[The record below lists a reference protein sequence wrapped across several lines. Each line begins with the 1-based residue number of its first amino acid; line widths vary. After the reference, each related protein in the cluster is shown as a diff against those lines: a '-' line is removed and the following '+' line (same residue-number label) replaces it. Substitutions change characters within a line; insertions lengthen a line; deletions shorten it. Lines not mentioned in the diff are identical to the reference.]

1 MDGSASRTKSKSNE
15 AGSSSITTVRGG
27 DVYIPQLFWIDHDS
41 YSNLPII
48 RMQKGHLKSQSAST
62 PIWTLPQG
70 DIGST
75 LLDSRESTVKGIK
88 WLVSTLED
96 PYSKYLTREELEK
109 ELQVRDDGFLGL
121 GAIVEIPPTLS
132 SSFRSY
138 ASERQSIGNL
148 LPSSSRSHILSLT
161 AVKNL
166 PQITAIAPDSPA
178 ERAGL
183 VVGDRVVA
191 VGADK
196 FLGLT
201 RDQVIRRLSLY
212 TGADNYFGYPE
223 LTIAKPVTLVNR
235 NINLNV
241 SDQNRVGQRN
251 PSGAEELIGYKMSK
265 ARLRTASLDQLKPY
279 QPSPLVARPTSLVP
293 DKEDINVFGS
303 DGVIRGGDAIVHWQM
318 ITSDASI
325 FSKHYTLTDDK
336 INSSLAASSSVMSS
350 SDSLAE
356 SIGYI
361 RLTRFSRSSTAGF
374 IKAVSEL
381 ERSGAKAY
389 IIDLRNNYGGV
400 IQEAMLTAASLLR
413 DPHAVLCYTIN
424 SRGGFTPHDVEEYII
439 DKRYPGYLLSSESKD
454 VAINQAKRDDPDFFS
469 DEGWTPPSA
478 FASLHE
484 QRQNRHIV
492 PSSKIRDRIALLASG
507 TEDERQFDAQKKIV
521 ILQNEGTASAAEVF
535 VSSLRDNGRLV
546 GTVGSKTYGKG
557 LIQHTLPL
565 PDGGGLR
572 LTVAE
577 YLTPSLQHVTKIGG
591 AQYDSVTGKY
601 VGGGLS
607 PDVYCDSRAIP
618 SNVGADLC
626 VGVAIDLLSGG
637 LENGNLNNDSVKI
650 I

>member
-1 MDGSASRTKSKSNE
+1 M
-15 AGSSSITTVRGG
+15 TTARGG

-41 YSNLPII
+41 YSNRPII
-48 RMQKGHLKSQSAST
+48 RMQKGHLKSQSMST
-62 PIWTLPQG
+62 PIWTLPHG

-75 LLDSRESTVKGIK
+75 LLDSRESTVNGIK

-132 SSFRSY
+132 SSLRSN
-138 ASERQSIGNL
+138 ASERRSIGNV

-196 FLGLT
+196 FLGLA

-223 LTIAKPVTLVNR
+223 LTIAKPVALV
-235 NINLNV
+235 NLNV
-241 SDQNRVGQRN
+241 NDQNRVSQRD
-251 PSGAEELIGYKMSK
+251 PSDAEELIGYKMSK

-279 QPSPLVARPTSLVP
+279 QPSPLVARPPSLEP
-293 DKEDINVFGS
+293 NKEDINVFGS

-318 ITSDASI
+318 ITSEASI
-325 FSKHYTLTDDK
+325 FSKHYTLTDDT
-336 INSSLAASSSVMSS
+336 INPSLASSSSVRSS
-350 SDSLAE
+350 SDSSVE
-356 SIGYI
+356 NIGYI

-374 IKAVSEL
+374 VNAVSEL

-454 VAINQAKRDDPDFFS
+454 VAINQAKRDDPGFFS

-492 PSSKIRDRIALLASG
+492 PSSMIRDRIALSASG
-507 TEDERQFDAQKKIV
+507 TEDERQFYAQKKVV

-607 PDVYCDSRAIP
+607 PDVHCDSRGIP

-637 LENGNLNNDSVKI
+637 LENGNLKNDSVKI